1 MIIDFKTTGA
11 GWLTFGLTIASFLVK
26 DPATKTTLQ
35 QLAGATGAAGLM
47 MAADSKGQSTQT
59 PSVAPT
65 VVQVVPTQAPP
76 TTPEVG
82 HTTTTVVTTEPLV
95 APHGIAAK

>member
-11 GWLTFGLTIASFLVK
+11 GWLTFGLTVASFLVK

-47 MAADSKGQSTQT
+47 MAADSKGQ
-59 PSVAPT
+59 
-65 VVQVVPTQAPP
+65 PTQNTDRGTDSSSGGADASAD
-76 TTPEVG
+76 
-82 HTTTTVVTTEPLV
+82 HT
-95 APHGIAAK
+95 